1 MRQGTLLA
9 LVGVVVFAGVGVA
22 TLPASLVT
30 GRLPPQFRIDGAT
43 GTVWRGSATQASWQ
57 GAPLGA
63 LTWRAHPLSLLRGR
77 ADYSIELTRPDGYA
91 RGRVAATFD
100 GGAVAARDV
109 ELQLPITALARTV
122 AANAWRGDLAGT
134 VAHARLENGWPV
146 DLVARFTMSG
156 LRPPGAA
163 FQVGSY
169 ELNFDEAASTR
180 EQLTG
185 RVRDLEAPLVV
196 RGQLVIRP
204 NRSYVLEG
212 EVTPKPGAPPEI
224 ANTVAFLGLPDAA
237 GRRQFTITGTF

>member
-30 GRLPPQFRIDGAT
+30 TRLPPAFTVGGVS
-43 GTVWRGSATQASWQ
+43 GTVWNGAATQATWQ
-57 GAPLGA
+57 GTPLGA
-63 LTWRAHPLSLLRGR
+63 LTWRAHPWSLLGGR
-77 ADYSIELTRPDGYA
+77 ADYSIELTRPDGFA
-91 RGRVAATFD
+91 RGRVSASFGGGSIAAENI
-100 GGAVAARDV
+100 V
-109 ELQLPITALARTV
+109 LQLPITALARNVT
-122 AANAWRGDLAGT
+122 ANAWRGDLAGT
-134 VAHARLENGWPV
+134 VARARLENGWPV
-146 DLVARFTMSG
+146 DLVGRFAMSG
-156 LRPPGAA
+156 LQPPGAA

-169 ELNFDEAASTR
+169 ELNFDAAASTPQ
-180 EQLTG
+180 QLTG

-212 EVTPKPGAPPEI
+212 EVTPKPGAPPQI
-224 ANTVAFLGLPDAA
+224 ANTVAFLGLPDAS